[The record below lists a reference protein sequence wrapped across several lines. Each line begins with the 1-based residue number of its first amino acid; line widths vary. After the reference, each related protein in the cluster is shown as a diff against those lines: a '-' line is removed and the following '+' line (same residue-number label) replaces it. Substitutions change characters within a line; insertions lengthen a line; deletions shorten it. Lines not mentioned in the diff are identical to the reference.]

1 MHYQMQQFTNTLVLF
16 RARLLLAEGKNE
28 QALSELETM
37 QPENEQQQRE
47 KDYFLS
53 WCYILDRRWEDA
65 GRLLAPFAG
74 DEDDAGNQQERIE
87 RERRLRL
94 LLRLGALALNL
105 GHYEDAERH
114 LRSCL
119 RALRYRPFQSPAYH
133 QLRMQASYALGVSY
147 HRRGLYTAAIQQ
159 YEEALQLSSYSTRD
173 EQRANI
179 YASLCDSCRQAGQLE
194 QAWQAGEKA
203 LALYQH
209 DDDHDAQERI
219 YRLLGQIAFQQ
230 GNAQQAEQC
239 FTRALSIA
247 TGTNNLPVAMLDCE
261 VLIDLY
267 TAQHNFSE
275 ARTYAQ
281 QARELSS
288 KAAEASLRGQAAL
301 LSAKV
306 ARAEARQAEG
316 EREKVLLA
324 EAITH
329 LETAHNHFSATD
341 AHDQIIETLTLW
353 AQTCES
359 LGQTRQSLRLWR
371 AVYEAQS
378 KARGLE

>member
-1 MHYQMQQFTNTLVLF
+1 MQQFTSTLVLF

-28 QALSELETM
+28 QALSELEAM

-65 GRLLAPFAG
+65 ERLLAPFAG
-74 DEDDAGNQQERIE
+74 EEAYAGSQQERIE

-105 GHYEDAERH
+105 DHYEDAERH

-133 QLRMQASYALGVSY
+133 QLRMQANYALGVSY
-147 HRRGLYTAAIQQ
+147 HRRGLYTAAIEQ
-159 YEEALQLSSYSTRD
+159 YEEALHLSSETGED
-173 EQRANI
+173 EQQAGI
-179 YASLCDSCRQAGQLE
+179 YASLCDSCRLAGQLE

-209 DDDHDAQERI
+209 DDDCDAQERI
-219 YRLLGQIAFQQ
+219 YRLLGQIAFLQD
-230 GNAQQAEQC
+230 NTPQAEQC
-239 FTRALSIA
+239 LTRALSIA
-247 TGTNNLPVAMLDCE
+247 TSTNNPSVAMLDCE
-261 VLIDLY
+261 ALIGLY
-267 TAQHNFSE
+267 TAQRNFSE

-281 QARELSS
+281 QAQEISGN
-288 KAAEASLRGQAAL
+288 AADASLRGQAAL

-306 ARAEARQAEG
+306 ARAEAQQAEG
-316 EREKVLLA
+316 ERKKALLA
-324 EAITH
+324 EALTH
-329 LETAHNHFSATD
+329 LEVAHIHFSSID
-341 AHDQIIETLTLW
+341 AHDQIIETLTLR
-353 AQTCES
+353 AETCES
-359 LGQTRQSLRLWR
+359 LGQTQESLRLWR
-371 AVYEAQS
+371 AVYEEQS